1 MAMSVRVGGGGQL
14 HTLRQTLRDIGDQGL
29 GKQLGRGLRKAGAKF
44 GPEVRAEALKV
55 MPKRGGYAE
64 VLAKSLRFRTAVRE
78 TRHTAWVTFRVY
90 GDGRK
95 ERRDVPQL
103 NRGILRHPVYGRSRP
118 LKNHARYKATS
129 QMNPWV
135 AQKVRKG
142 FVDRPV
148 DRLAPEV
155 AREMRQVVDWVADQI
170 KRG

>member
-1 MAMSVRVGGGGQL
+1 MRVSGGAQL

-29 GKQLGRGLRKAGAKF
+29 GKQMSRGLRQAGQKF
-44 GPEVRAEALKV
+44 PPEVRTEVPKA
-55 MPKRGGYAE
+55 MPSGYAPT
-64 VLAKSLRFRTAVRE
+64 LSKSLRFRTAVKE
-78 TRHTAWVTFRVY
+78 TRHTARVQFRVY

-95 ERRDVPQL
+95 ERRDVPRL
-103 NRGILRHPVYGRSRP
+103 NAGVLRHPVFGRSRP

-129 QMNPWV
+129 MPNPWV

-155 AREMRQVVDWVADQI
+155 AREMRQVVDWVAQQI

>member
-1 MAMSVRVGGGGQL
+1 MGMSVRVTGGAKL

-44 GPEVRAEALKV
+44 GPEVRAEALKA
-55 MPKRGGYAE
+55 MPSGYGPT
-64 VLAKSLRFRTAVRE
+64 LAKSLRFRTAIRE

-118 LKNHARYKATS
+118 LKHHARYKATS
-129 QMNPWV
+129 QLNPWV

-148 DRLAPEV
+148 DRLVPEV
-155 AREMRQVVDWVADQI
+155 AREMQQVVDWVADQI